1 MPKDKQEEFSVTKE
15 MTEKQKVQA
24 LSKSINSAVQKIK
37 QFDTGDVE
45 LVQAVDHIID
55 AIYWLRKNHNNEGA
69 LGYRYKKK
77 KNRLLTGVVVMTP
90 LALTVWIIYTLF
102 IKLDGLL
109 AVVVG
114 RLVGKNI
121 PGSGVVALILL
132 TLIIGIFARN
142 FFGGK
147 LITLGNM
154 ILARIPLVSKIYG
167 AIRQIT
173 EIMALVDQSR
183 LRIANGAT
191 RIATRFITLMSG
203 LIAGPA
209 VSLNGSPT
217 VSPTIAAL

>member
-1 MPKDKQEEFSVTKE
+1 M
-15 MTEKQKVQA
+15 A
-24 LSKSINSAVQKIK
+24 N
-37 QFDTGDVE
+37 
-45 LVQAVDHIID
+45 HIIVRLVS
-55 AIYWLRKNHNNEGA
+55 WF
-69 LGYRYKKK
+69 

-90 LALTVWIIYTLF
+90 LALTVWLFYTLF

-132 TLIIGIFARN
+132 TLLIGVFARN

-173 EIMALVDQSR
+173 EVFFGERKALFKQVVLFEYPRIGSYVLGFVTSRESGEVGSR
-183 LRIANGAT
+183 LDEDLVNIFLPTTPNPTSGFLLFVPAKDVIFLDMSVEDGIKMIISGGAVVPQYPART
-191 RIATRFITLMSG
+191 GRSG
-203 LIAGPA
+203 AD
-209 VSLNGSPT
+209 N
-217 VSPTIAAL
+217 